1 MKSDLLHIT
10 LSMLRIEDD
19 EGVNETV
26 QALKDIERELNEL
39 VQTVSFKVSQLD
51 TFGQRVLFAKV
62 YPDPNNV
69 FMQILSLI
77 NRKISQ
83 CSRRVQANNKFEF
96 VPHMTLVKV
105 SRPVARARHSKYIP
119 SRFYENHAD
128 DALGVQK
135 FDNLQL
141 CVIDTETRPSDGF
154 YHTLHEIDF

>member
-69 FMQILSLI
+69 FMQILRLI
-77 NRKISQ
+77 NGKISQ
-83 CSRRVQANNKFEF
+83 CSRKVQANNKFED
-96 VPHMTLVKV
+96 
-105 SRPVARARHSKYIP
+105 SSCRI
-119 SRFYENHAD
+119 
-128 DALGVQK
+128 
-135 FDNLQL
+135 
-141 CVIDTETRPSDGF
+141 
-154 YHTLHEIDF
+154 